1 MSRDVH
7 INTWKTPN
15 YTSLTFL
22 HLFPHKKLQSK
33 LEFFSGMELW
43 PQPMPPALSP
53 PSTPRLGTRSSPFL
67 LRTQIEYYFRYP
79 SLQRERQLRSAQ
91 LSRDVEYGLQIPMN
105 HNIVEGGGGKIK
117 TTQVW
122 YVAFIIKM
130 KIGIFNLA
138 LRAVMQSLATE
149 CTRLCLS
156 HTLEEDI
163 HADITMNAASGTLR
177 AHKALLTASSPV
189 LKRMLLDDDREEK
202 SSVIVIKDVSLEA
215 CGALLN
221 YLYGVVRQEV
231 FLKHPVALLAAAK
244 KHDLADLKEC
254 CEESL
259 LEDLTSGNVLERRSC
274 FTFLFDFGKI
284 YDVGEGIYDFFRDA
298 NVVNSWSRCAR
309 RC

>member
-1 MSRDVH
+1 MRRRSFRKVRC
-7 INTWKTPN
+7 
-15 YTSLTFL
+15 TSLPLRGIWIPRTPATAL
-22 HLFPHKKLQSK
+22 LYT
-33 LEFFSGMELW
+33 GMELW
-43 PQPMPPALSP
+43 PPQPMPPAPSPP
-53 PSTPRLGTRSSPFL
+53 PSTPRLGTEIVKRL
-67 LRTQIEYYFRYP
+67 TNDVVLILR
-79 SLQRERQLRSAQ
+79 SLQPSPT
-91 LSRDVEYGLQIPMN
+91 VE
-105 HNIVEGGGGKIK
+105 VEVMVSLPTLDLKPDR
-117 TTQVW
+117 TS
-122 YVAFIIKM
+122 
-130 KIGIFNLA
+130 
-138 LRAVMQSLATE
+138 VMQSLATE

-259 LEDLTSGNVLERRSC
+259 LEDLTSGNVLERLREAWIYQLDRLKKILRSC